1 MMGNTATRIYI
12 ATALVLVIYGGNKLA
27 KLATDPPEVEMP
39 NWTFDELPKRLGDWT
54 GVATKLDPAIA
65 SATDAKIIVNRAYR
79 DKLDHVIN
87 LHTAMIENP
96 TLGICHNPQICY
108 LYTDWTNKIK
118 LFEELPISSEKTIP
132 VYVGLWEKEG
142 EKVWVVYWYQL
153 GPNVLFDRYDMGI
166 RVHWS
171 LAGKPKWPAL
181 IKVLL
186 QTPALDTEDS
196 KSMLLEFA
204 GRIAKWENLPQ
215 HNNGL

>member
-1 MMGNTATRIYI
+1 MLANTATRIYVV
-12 ATALVLVIYGGNKLA
+12 TALILVIYGGNRLA
-27 KLATDPPEVEMP
+27 KFATQPPEVEMP
-39 NWTFDELPKRLGDWT
+39 NWTFNELPKELGNWI
-54 GVATKLDPAIA
+54 GVEKKLDEKIA
-65 SATDAKIIVNRAYR
+65 PATDAKIIVERSFR
-79 DKLDHVIN
+79 DKLDHAIE

-96 TLGICHNPQICY
+96 SLGICHNPQICY
-108 LYTDWTNKIK
+108 LYNGWTSK
-118 LFEELPISSEKTIP
+118 LKQFETVQISPDKTIP

-166 RVHWS
+166 RVRKS

-181 IKVLL
+181 IKVML

-196 KSMLLEFA
+196 KAMLLEFA
-204 GRIAKWENLPQ
+204 SMIAKWENMPQ